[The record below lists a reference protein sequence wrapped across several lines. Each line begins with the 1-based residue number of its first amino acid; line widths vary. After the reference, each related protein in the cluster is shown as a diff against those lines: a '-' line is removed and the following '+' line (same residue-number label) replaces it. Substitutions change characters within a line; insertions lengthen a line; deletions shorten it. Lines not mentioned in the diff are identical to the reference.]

1 MLRILREQVDALR
14 QAELEE
20 YRGRVLA
27 QIREIF
33 PTQWST
39 LGEEGCASLVDRGLG
54 RAARL
59 GCKSEQDVFR
69 YVSLM
74 LVLGPDFEED
84 PALPWV
90 REILEDAEA
99 SGWQKVSALMDRAI
113 AWLRERDAPKGAEE
127 VGRE

>member
-1 MLRILREQVDALR
+1 MLRILREQVDVLR
-14 QAELEE
+14 REELEA

-27 QIREIF
+27 QIRTIF
-33 PTQWST
+33 PTQWAA

-54 RAARL
+54 RAARH
-59 GCKSEQDVFR
+59 GGTSEQDVFR

-74 LVLGPDFEED
+74 LVLGADFEDD

-90 REILEDAEA
+90 REILGDPEA
-99 SGWQKVSALMDRAI
+99 SGWQKMSALMDRAI
-113 AWLRERDAPKGAEE
+113 EWLRERDAPKEAEE